1 MVRSPPEPVSD
12 KQKVFIMNYIVP
24 VLICLFAY
32 FFGAVPFAL
41 IIGKLHGVDIRKA
54 GSGNVGATNV
64 TRTVGPLQGKI
75 CFVLDLLKGAI
86 PVLAAQ
92 RFLPA
97 CPVMAIIAGA
107 VAILGHMFPVYLKF
121 KGGKGVSTGAGAAL
135 ALAPLPLLC
144 ALILWVVLF
153 LITRYVSVA
162 SIAAA
167 AALPVFAFVFRLA
180 GIGSVAA
187 KSIPVLIF
195 FCAIAAVT
203 VYRHRSNIK
212 RLLDGTENRFEKK
225 H

>member
-1 MVRSPPEPVSD
+1 M
-12 KQKVFIMNYIVP
+12 
-24 VLICLFAY
+24 
-32 FFGAVPFAL
+32 
-41 IIGKLHGVDIRKA
+41 
-54 GSGNVGATNV
+54 
-64 TRTVGPLQGKI
+64 
-75 CFVLDLLKGAI
+75 
-86 PVLAAQ
+86 LAAQ
-92 RFLPA
+92 IFLPA

-167 AALPVFAFVFRLA
+167 VALPVFAFVFRLA

>member
-1 MVRSPPEPVSD
+1 MSVTA
-12 KQKVFIMNYIVP
+12 
-24 VLICLFAY
+24 VLVCVFAY
-32 FFGAVPFAL
+32 FFGAIPFAL
-41 IIGKLHGVDIRKA
+41 IIGKLHGVDIRKV

-64 TRTVGPLQGKI
+64 TRAVGPVQGKI

-92 RFLPA
+92 ILLPGNY
-97 CPVMAIIAGA
+97 AIAISAGA
-107 VAILGHMFPVYLKF
+107 IAILGHMFPVYLKF

-144 ALILWVVLF
+144 ALVLWVVLF
-153 LITRYVSVA
+153 LVTRYVSVA

-167 AALPVFAFVFRLA
+167 AALPVFAFVFRFLN
-180 GIGSVAA
+180 IGNVTA
-187 KSIPVLIF
+187 KSMPVLIF
-195 FCAIAAVT
+195 FCAIAAIT

-212 RLLDGTENRFEKK
+212 RLLEGTENRFEKK